1 MKINWLKVLQL
12 TAGVTIIRY
21 LLGSEIAAGTF
32 VVCLIIMLVK
42 RLRQNK
48 TYTENESKEEEKDS

>member
-12 TAGVTIIRY
+12 TVGVTIIRY
-21 LLGSEIAAGTF
+21 LLGPEIAAGIF

-48 TYTENESKEEEKDS
+48 THTENESKEEEKDS